1 MPAMMEDLPTSLGD
15 LPDDA
20 HAALEDDFESKHHEM
35 RSVAKDCLVV
45 VDNLPAVEPA
55 KYEKLCDR
63 VFPRFENAGRVARNP
78 NDDTPRIFMAKDGDG
93 NTLGFAFVEYVSPEE
108 AHKAVVSLH
117 GMALSKKHQ
126 FWVDTAGAL
135 ERLQDVPE
143 QFTPPDD
150 LTVATTGHAD
160 YKSWLMDERGRD
172 MFMIRH
178 DKETSIFW
186 NDHVV
191 KPSMVS
197 WTGPCSFYKSVAVVT
212 FRVKE
217 RSVWA

>member
-1 MPAMMEDLPTSLGD
+1 MPVFTKPAMGPGVIDVQAP
-15 LPDDA
+15 
-20 HAALEDDFESKHHEM
+20 LEDDFERKHHEM

-45 VDNLPAVEPA
+45 IDNLPEVEPA
-55 KYEKLCDR
+55 KFEKLCDR
-63 VFPRFENAGRVARNP
+63 VFPRFENAGTVARNP
-78 NDDTPRIFMAKDGDG
+78 NDNTPRIFMARDSDG

-117 GMALSKKHQ
+117 GMALSKKHM

-135 ERLQDVPE
+135 ERLQDVPDE
-143 QFTPPDD
+143 FVPPSD
-150 LTVATTGHAD
+150 LTVATKGHAD
-160 YKSWLMDERGRD
+160 YKSWLLDNRGRD

-197 WTGPCSFYKSVAVVT
+197 T
-212 FRVKE
+212 FN
-217 RSVWA
+217 SPFL